1 MGQNSCVPCSTEQI
15 QTDIEPNSFEFAYG
29 EDTHEPKIN
38 HDDDL
43 TSRESEIAPI
53 LFDCQ

>member
-15 QTDIEPNSFEFAYG
+15 QTDLEPNTFEFAYG